1 MRRIVPHMLVLAL
14 DVGTSSTRARVF
26 DEAGR
31 AQPFAEGQVA
41 YEPRTTPDGGVEL
54 DADALLAAATSALD
68 AGLAGCGAR
77 AAEIA
82 GVGASVFWHSLLAL
96 DGAGRPLTPVI
107 TWADTRSAPAVA
119 ALRRAHDERRIHA
132 RTGAPLHSA
141 FFPAKLRWLRE
152 SRPEVFARAAVWCG
166 FGEYLHARLTGRRA
180 TSLSMASG
188 TGLLDQGTG
197 GWDADMLALA
207 GIAAEQLPP
216 IDDSAAPG
224 LVAPHAARWPALA
237 HVPWYP
243 ARGDGACSNVGSDC
257 WGPRRVALN
266 IGTSAA
272 LRVVLPEPPGPHAGA
287 PWGLW
292 RYRVDARRALVGG
305 ATSEGGNV
313 LAWCR
318 RHLALP
324 ADPVALETA
333 IAAVE
338 PDGHGLTALPFLAG
352 ERSPGWRSEARA
364 AVTGLS
370 LDSGAVE
377 ITRALLESVALRLAE
392 VYERLRPLAAPDHV
406 VVASGGA
413 LAHSPTWAQIVTDAL
428 GVPVALGGDAEASA
442 RGAALLAMEALG
454 VAMGEAPIPSRVLRP
469 APERH
474 TRYRAARERQRLAY
488 DNIVGFIQS

>member
-1 MRRIVPHMLVLAL
+1 MLVLAL
-14 DVGTSSTRARVF
+14 DVGTSSARARVF

-31 AQPFAEGQVA
+31 AQPGAEGQVA
-41 YEPRTTPDGGVEL
+41 YEPRTTRDGGVEL
-54 DADALLAAATSALD
+54 DADALLAAVASALD
-68 AGLAGCGAR
+68 AGVAGCGAR
-77 AAEIA
+77 ASEIA
-82 GVGASVFWHSLLAL
+82 AVGASVFWHSLLAL

-107 TWADTRSAPAVA
+107 TWADTRGAPAAA

-180 TSLSMASG
+180 ASLSMASG
-188 TGLLDQGTG
+188 TGLLDQVAGA
-197 GWDADMLALA
+197 WDGDMLAVA
-207 GIAAEQLPP
+207 GITAAQLPP
-216 IDDSAAPG
+216 IDDTAAPG
-224 LVAPHAARWPALA
+224 LVAPYAARWPALA
-237 HVPWYP
+237 RVPWHP

-257 WGPRRVALN
+257 WSPRRVALN
-266 IGTSAA
+266 VGTSAA
-272 LRVVLPEPPGPHAGA
+272 LRVILPEPPGPHAA
-287 PWGLW
+287 TPWGLW
-292 RYRVDARRALVGG
+292 RYRVDTRRALVGG

-318 RHLALP
+318 RNLALP
-324 ADPVALETA
+324 ADPAALEAA

-352 ERSPGWRSEARA
+352 ERSPGWGLEARA

-370 LDSGAVE
+370 LGTGAVD
-377 ITRALLESVALRLAE
+377 ITRAMLEGVALRLAE
-392 VYERLRPLAAPDHV
+392 VYDRLRPLAATDHV

-428 GVPVALGGDAEASA
+428 GVPVALGGDPEAST
-442 RGAALLAMEALG
+442 RGAALLALEALG
-454 VAMGEAPIPSRVLRP
+454 VAIPEPPPPSRVLQP
-469 APERH
+469 APERQA
-474 TRYRAARERQRLAY
+474 RYRAARERQRLAY
-488 DNIVGFIQS
+488 DNIVGFNQS